1 MPTWT
6 PDPSF
11 YPSPRQAAKAPPETL
26 AYVAAFDPDRKTAD
40 RIAIVDVDPK
50 SASYAKIIGD
60 VVASEVGDE
69 FHHFG
74 WNACSSC
81 LCPNAPHPHV
91 ERRYLI
97 VPGLRSSRIY
107 VLDTKPN
114 PRAPKIVKVI
124 EPAELADKTGYTR
137 PHTVHCGPGGI
148 YVAALG
154 NKDGKAPGGVFIMDQ
169 ESFEPLGRWEV
180 DRGPQQLAYDAWWHL
195 GYDTM
200 VTSEWGTPDTFEN
213 GLVPEILLGSKYGRR
228 LHFWDFTKRKHLQE
242 IDFGEEHQLVFE
254 LRPAHDPTKAHGFV
268 NCVVSLKD
276 LSSSIWTWYRD
287 GNKWAVKKIIS
298 IPAEPADPDD
308 LPPVLKGFKAVPPLV
323 TDIDLSMDDRF
334 LYVACWGTG
343 DLQQYDVSDPF
354 NPRLTGKVRIGGIV
368 SRASHPAAKNGKL
381 NGGPQMVEVSRDGR
395 RVYFTNSLYGA
406 IDPQFYP
413 EGIDGWM
420 VKLDAGPAGGVA
432 FDPAMGWL
440 FAVALGLHRG
450 SQRIVLLSLVP
461 IAVGHAAA
469 VAAVLLA
476 VLALGLVID
485 HTMLIRLAAIVLIAW
500 AAWHAL
506 YGHQQR
512 VRVGMQTGLLGLV
525 LWSFLMASAHG
536 AGLML
541 IPALQPICAAAG
553 AAAEASSGTP
563 LALAALGVHSAA
575 MLATIAAV
583 SLIVYH
589 WTGVDFLRRGWINLD
604 LIWVAVLA
612 TCGAVLLFA

>member
-26 AYVAAFDPDRKTAD
+26 AYVAAFDPDRKSPD
-40 RIAIVDVDPK
+40 QLAIVDVDSK
-50 SASYAKIIGD
+50 SPSYSKIIGH
-60 VVASEVGDE
+60 VAATEVGDE

-91 ERRYLI
+91 ERRYLV

-107 VLDTKPN
+107 ILDT
-114 PRAPKIVKVI
+114 
-124 EPAELADKTGYTR
+124 
-137 PHTVHCGPGGI
+137 
-148 YVAALG
+148 
-154 NKDGKAPGGVFIMDQ
+154 KAPGGVFVMDQ

-180 DRGPQQLAYDAWWHL
+180 DRGPQQLGYDAWWHL

-254 LRPAHDPTKAHGFV
+254 LRPAHDPTKAYGFV
-268 NCVVSLKD
+268 NCVISLKD
-276 LSSSIWTWYRD
+276 LSSSIWTWFRQ
-287 GNKWAVKKIIS
+287 GEKWAVKKIIS
-298 IPAEPADPDD
+298 IPAEPANADD

-354 NPRLTGKVRIGGIV
+354 NPKLTGKVRIGGIV
-368 SRASHPAAKNGKL
+368 SRATHPGAKNGKL

-420 VKLDAGPAGGVA
+420 VKLDAAPAGGLA
-432 FDPAMGWL
+432 FDPKFFIDWPKG
-440 FAVALGLHRG
+440 
-450 SQRIVLLSLVP
+450 QRPHQV
-461 IAVGHAAA
+461 
-469 VAAVLLA
+469 
-476 VLALGLVID
+476 
-485 HTMLIRLAAIVLIAW
+485 RLQ
-500 AAWHAL
+500 
-506 YGHQQR
+506 G
-512 VRVGMQTGLLGLV
+512 GD
-525 LWSFLMASAHG
+525 
-536 AGLML
+536 
-541 IPALQPICAAAG
+541 C
-553 AAAEASSGTP
+553 SSDSYCYP
-563 LALAALGVHSAA
+563 
-575 MLATIAAV
+575 
-583 SLIVYH
+583 
-589 WTGVDFLRRGWINLD
+589 
-604 LIWVAVLA
+604 
-612 TCGAVLLFA
+612 